1 MPDPVDLLRAW
12 QDAIREVGG
21 AAASLVVGS
30 AGKAG
35 ELIEPMQRQ
44 AEQIQRVLERQ
55 LEFER
60 DLFMRAVA
68 PARATLEMAEQAA
81 VAYKAQATA
90 FRAAAASFGQLA
102 ELMEQQAEIV
112 EQVAVAVRDPLT
124 ALRAANT
131 QLLGLD
137 DEDEDEGERESEEG
151 EEEG

>member
-1 MPDPVDLLRAW
+1 MPDPGDLFRAW

-21 AAASLVVGS
+21 AAASIVSGS

-35 ELIEPMQRQ
+35 DLIEPMQHQ

-60 DLFMRAVA
+60 DLFTRAIA

-112 EQVAVAVRDPLT
+112 ERVGAAVRDPLS

-131 QLLGLD
+131 QLRGLGDAD
-137 DEDEDEGERESEEG
+137 DEEDD
-151 EEEG
+151 